1 MKKFA
6 FISTNSI
13 KEYYSFLLN
22 KQKSHKFIIDTI
34 KISGLFVF
42 LALCGFIYLRFVSL
56 ASTEGYFL
64 RKANNELASIQFK
77 QEIVK
82 TEILEQTQRNRER
95 MYGTN
100 QTKKIIEIRPEIV
113 KVPNKT
119 ELSYK

>member
-22 KQKSHKFIIDTI
+22 KQKSHKVIIDTI
-34 KISGLFVF
+34 KISWLFVF
-42 LALCGFIYLRFVSL
+42 LALCWFIYLRFVSL
-56 ASTEGYFL
+56 ASTEWYFL

-95 MYGTN
+95 MYWTN

>member
-34 KISGLFVF
+34 KISWLFVF
-42 LALCGFIYLRFVSL
+42 LALCWFIYLRFVSL
-56 ASTEGYFL
+56 ASTEWYFL

-95 MYGTN
+95 MYWTN

>member
-1 MKKFA
+1 MNKFV

-13 KEYYSFLLN
+13 KEYYNFLLN
-22 KQKSHKFIIDTI
+22 KQKSHKFIVDTV
-34 KISGLFVF
+34 KLSGLFVF
-42 LALCGFIYLRFVSL
+42 LSLCGFIYLRFVSL

-64 RKANNELASIQFK
+64 RKANNELAAMQFK

-82 TEILEQTQRNRER
+82 TEILEQTQRNREK
-95 MYGTN
+95 MYGNN

-113 KVPNKT
+113 QIPNKT